1 MKMMIIINWTH
12 LFIRIIINHGYSF
25 ENAGLL
31 LIGKF
36 LLMNSCSL
44 YEIYHRSDE
53 IVSYI
58 KKGTSAFRKTNIA
71 LVAAGFSTF
80 ANLYCV
86 QPLLPEF
93 SKEFHISPATS
104 SLALSLTTVT
114 LAISMLLVGS
124 LSEAWGRKPI
134 MTFSM
139 SAVSVLAML
148 AAFVPNFH
156 FLLVARIL
164 QGVVFAG
171 LPAIAMAYLGEE
183 IDPASLGVAMGLYI
197 SGNTFGGLG
206 GRIIVGMM
214 TDYFNWR
221 VAIASIGALSVIAS
235 LIFWL
240 TLPASQNFQPRKLEL
255 RKLLKSMLGHLKDPG
270 LLCLY
275 GIGFLLMGSFVTLYN
290 YIGFQLTEKPYSL
303 SQTLVGW
310 IFVIYLVGTFSS
322 TWFGSLADKYGRR
335 TMLLIAL
342 FVMFVGAIVTLNGN
356 LFLKIIGIAVFTFG
370 FFGGHSIA
378 SSWVGRRVTHDKAQ
392 ASSLYLFFY
401 YLGSSVGG
409 TAGGV
414 FWTDFGWGGVI
425 SMILAFL
432 ALALILSVS
441 LYMITQQVP
450 MKDKKYPA
458 PLRKRNI

>member
-1 MKMMIIINWTH
+1 
-12 LFIRIIINHGYSF
+12 
-25 ENAGLL
+25 
-31 LIGKF
+31 
-36 LLMNSCSL
+36 
-44 YEIYHRSDE
+44 
-53 IVSYI
+53 VSYI
-58 KKGTSAFRKTNIA
+58 KKGTTAFRKTNIA

-114 LAISMLLVGS
+114 LAISMLLIGS
-124 LSEAWGRKPI
+124 LSESWGRKPV
-134 MTFSM
+134 MAFSM
-139 SAVSVLAML
+139 AAVSILAIVT
-148 AAFVPNFH
+148 AFMPNFH
-156 FLLVARIL
+156 FLLVARVL
-164 QGVVFAG
+164 QGIVFAG

-206 GRIIVGMM
+206 GRVIVGMV

-221 VAIASIGALSVIAS
+221 VAIASIGGLSVLAS
-235 LIFWL
+235 LIFWF
-240 TLPASQNFQPRKLEL
+240 TLPASQNFRPRKLEL
-255 RKLLKSMLGHLKDPG
+255 GKLMKSMLSHLKDPG

-290 YIGFQLTEKPYSL
+290 YIGFQLTAPPYSL

-335 TMLLIAL
+335 TMLLISI
-342 FVMFVGAIVTLNGN
+342 FIMFIGAVITLNT
-356 LFLKIIGIAVFTFG
+356 FLLVKIVGIAIFTFG

-401 YLGSSVGG
+401 YVGSSIGG

-414 FWTDFGWGGVI
+414 FWTNFGWIGVI
-425 SMILAFL
+425 SMIIVFL
-432 ALALILSVS
+432 ALSLILSVC
-441 LYMITQQVP
+441 LYLITQQTLA
-450 MKDKKYPA
+450 KDKKFSA
-458 PLRKRNI
+458 NFRKRHIL

>member
-1 MKMMIIINWTH
+1 
-12 LFIRIIINHGYSF
+12 
-25 ENAGLL
+25 
-31 LIGKF
+31 
-36 LLMNSCSL
+36 
-44 YEIYHRSDE
+44 
-53 IVSYI
+53 VSYI

-124 LSEAWGRKPI
+124 LSESWGRKPV

-139 SAVSVLAML
+139 AAVSVLAVL
-148 AAFVPNFH
+148 TAFMPNFH

-183 IDPASLGVAMGLYI
+183 IDPSSLGVAMGLYI

-206 GRIIVGMM
+206 GRVIVGMIS
-214 TDYFNWR
+214 DYFNWR
-221 VAIASIGALSVIAS
+221 VAIASIGLLSVIAS
-235 LIFWL
+235 LIFWF
-240 TLPASQNFQPRKLEL
+240 TLPASRNFQPRKLEL
-255 RKLLKSMLGHLKDPG
+255 GKLMKSLVSHLKDPG

-275 GIGFLLMGSFVTLYN
+275 GIGFLLMGGFVTLYN
-290 YIGFQLTEKPYSL
+290 YIGFQLTAPPYSL

-335 TMLLIAL
+335 TMLLIAIFIML
-342 FVMFVGAIVTLNGN
+342 IGAVITLNA
-356 LFLKIIGIAVFTFG
+356 FLLIKILGIAIFTFG

-401 YLGSSVGG
+401 YVGSSIGG

-414 FWTDFGWGGVI
+414 FWTNFGWVGVI
-425 SMILAFL
+425 SMIIGFL
-432 ALALILSVS
+432 ALSLVLSVC
-441 LYMITQQVP
+441 LYMITQGSSAT
-450 MKDKKYPA
+450 DKKVS
-458 PLRKRNI
+458 LHFRKRHI

>member
-1 MKMMIIINWTH
+1 M
-12 LFIRIIINHGYSF
+12 
-25 ENAGLL
+25 
-31 LIGKF
+31 
-36 LLMNSCSL
+36 
-44 YEIYHRSDE
+44 
-53 IVSYI
+53 SYI
-58 KKGTSAFRKTNIA
+58 KKGTSAFHKTNIA

-114 LAISMLLVGS
+114 LAISMLLIGS
-124 LSEAWGRKPI
+124 LSESWGRKPV
-134 MTFSM
+134 MAFSM
-139 SAVSVLAML
+139 AAVSVLAML
-148 AAFVPNFH
+148 TAFMPNFH

-206 GRIIVGMM
+206 GRVIVGMV

-221 VAIASIGALSVIAS
+221 VAIASVGGLSVIAS
-235 LIFWL
+235 LVFWF
-240 TLPASQNFQPRKLEL
+240 TLPASRNFQPRKLEL
-255 RKLLKSMLGHLKDPG
+255 SKLMKSMVSHLKDPG

-290 YIGFQLTEKPYSL
+290 YIGFQLTAPPYSL

-310 IFVIYLVGTFSS
+310 IFIIYLVGTFSS

-335 TMLLIAL
+335 TMLLIAI
-342 FVMFVGAIVTLNGN
+342 FIMFIGAVITLNP
-356 LFLKIIGIAVFTFG
+356 FLPVKIVGIAIFTFG

-401 YLGSSVGG
+401 YVGSSIGG

-414 FWTDFGWGGVI
+414 FWTNYGWVGVI
-425 SMILAFL
+425 SMIIGFL
-432 ALALILSVS
+432 AMSLVLSVC
-441 LYMITQQVP
+441 LYLITKQTSA
-450 MKDKKYPA
+450 KDKKYSITF
-458 PLRKRNI
+458 RKRHI

>member
-1 MKMMIIINWTH
+1 
-12 LFIRIIINHGYSF
+12 
-25 ENAGLL
+25 
-31 LIGKF
+31 
-36 LLMNSCSL
+36 
-44 YEIYHRSDE
+44 
-53 IVSYI
+53 VSYI

-71 LVAAGFSTF
+71 LIAAGFSTF

-114 LAISMLLVGS
+114 LAISMLLIGS
-124 LSEAWGRKPI
+124 LSESWGRKPV
-134 MTFSM
+134 MAFSM
-139 SAVSVLAML
+139 AAVSVLAVL
-148 AAFVPNFH
+148 TAFMPGFH

-164 QGVVFAG
+164 EGVVFAG
-171 LPAIAMAYLGEE
+171 LPSIAMAYLGEE

-206 GRIIVGMM
+206 GRVIVGMV
-214 TDYFNWR
+214 TEYFNWR
-221 VAIASIGALSVIAS
+221 AAIASIGVLSVIAS
-235 LIFWL
+235 LIFWF
-240 TLPASQNFQPRKLEL
+240 TLPASKNFQPRKLEL
-255 RKLLKSMLGHLKDPG
+255 GKLMKSMVSHLKDPG

-303 SQTLVGW
+303 SQALVGW

-322 TWFGSLADKYGRR
+322 TWFGSLSDKYGRR
-335 TMLLIAL
+335 NMLLIAL
-342 FVMFVGAIVTLNGN
+342 LIMFVGAVITLNA
-356 LFLKIIGIAVFTFG
+356 LLLVKIVGIAIFTFG

-401 YLGSSVGG
+401 YFGSSIGG

-414 FWTDFGWGGVI
+414 FWTNFGWSGVI
-425 SMILAFL
+425 LMIIGFL
-432 ALALILSVS
+432 ALSLILSVC
-441 LYMITQQVP
+441 LYFITQQTSA
-450 MKDKKYPA
+450 KDKKYPA
-458 PLRKRNI
+458 AFRKRHI